1 MSSQATIVKNCAKT
15 VVAAVAAAAAA
26 ATAYTAASAAATYI
40 EIQCKKKMKSSQE
53 TDFIVTNAISAN
65 NYINS

>member
-1 MSSQATIVKNCAKT
+1 MPL
-15 VVAAVAAAAAA
+15 A